1 MQISDIHNKSEII
14 SVKRR
19 VWQTE
24 YFSIWKENQAE
35 TKKLK
40 TVWNFIKDMWIYKIG
55 LFQVTCSMQ

>member
-19 VWQTE
+19 VWQKE